1 MPNCCGGATCACV
14 VEEGPGIS
22 IIGSGTAQDP
32 FEISADLDLNVVDTT
47 VFNLTLAGA
56 GTVVSPWS
64 LTVAF
69 AATAKLD
76 DLPDVNAPTPTNA
89 QVLGW
94 DNATSKWTP
103 RAPTTAASG
112 SVQHD
117 TSMSG
122 DGSGGSPLSVDSDT
136 ANEVETR
143 AGGVGLTDYAQ
154 NSLVRRYANAAARTA
169 ETLAPTL
176 NTISML
182 DTNPGVQ
189 EYWDGGDWVL
199 LPDSF
204 DTVLIGNE
212 LLELSGPY
220 VGTRLTRV
228 VKNLSTST
236 DVTGVFDALT
246 AAELVGYA
254 GVLSILVTPTDPSD
268 VGVPW
273 TPMMYG
279 NVTKVSGVSYR
290 VDDGTPWTGVSVT
303 AIIEAWLY

>member
-14 VEEGPGIS
+14 VEEGPGIA
-22 IIGSGTAQDP
+22 IVGSGTAQDP

-47 VFNLTLAGA
+47 VFNLTLSGL

-76 DLPDVNAPTPTNA
+76 DLPDVNAPTPSNA

-94 DNATSKWTP
+94 DTATSKWTP

-143 AGGVGLTDYAQ
+143 VGGVGLTDYAQ

-189 EYWDGGDWVL
+189 EYWDGADWVL

-279 NVTKVSGVSYR
+279 NVTKVSGVAYR